1 MGKHWGYIMG
11 MLGWCPQTLAKLV
24 QINGFIGGMGEH
36 NQLTWLRGSH
46 HLAHHWGND
55 GGNDGFC
62 WGLFLGTADG
72 STCCYICILNMYEWG
87 INGLVLKYI
96 PPKTWC
102 WRIFMGF
109 KHEQRTQTLPINPHK
124 RSGFHRDIMTIRG
137 PGIQCFRLT
146 NLRPKHWGR
155 WTGSPIRHG

>member
-1 MGKHWGYIMG
+1 MGKYWGYIMG

-24 QINGFIGGMGEH
+24 QINEFIGGMGEH
-36 NQLTWLRGSH
+36 NQLIWLRGSH

-55 GGNDGFC
+55 GGNYGFC
-62 WGLFLGTADG
+62 WGLFLGMADG

-102 WRIFMGF
+102 WRILMDF
-109 KHEQRTQTLPINPHK
+109 KHEQRTQ
-124 RSGFHRDIMTIRG
+124 RSGFHWEHHDNPLG
-137 PGIQCFRLT
+137 PGNPMFEAHKFKAKPL
-146 NLRPKHWGR
+146 G
-155 WTGSPIRHG
+155 

>member
-1 MGKHWGYIMG
+1 MATLNNQRVYIYIN

-55 GGNDGFC
+55 AGNDGFC

-72 STCCYICILNMYEWG
+72 STCCYICIHNMYEWG
-87 INGLVLKYI
+87 INVLVLKYI

-102 WRIFMGF
+102 WRILMDF
-109 KHEQRTQTLPINPHK
+109 KHEQNTQTLPINPQ
-124 RSGFHRDIMTIRG
+124 RSGFHWEHHDNPLG
-137 PGIQCFRLT
+137 PG
-146 NLRPKHWGR
+146 N
-155 WTGSPIRHG
+155 PIFEAHKFKAKPLG